1 VSAAGAR
8 VMSGWQWLD
17 DGAQMAVTEFLSTGP
32 RGVGIGDGPRA
43 ETVQARG
50 TSLLFFLIFHFS
62 FFFFSQFNFHFKFKF
77 PSCVEFNPKSKV
89 QFEHTQNEM
98 NLCIYKFYFGFV

>member
-1 VSAAGAR
+1 VSAAGVR

-43 ETVQARG
+43 ETAQARG
-50 TSLLFFLIFHFS
+50 TSLLFFF
-62 FFFFSQFNFHFKFKF
+62 FNFSLLLFLLF
-77 PSCVEFNPKSKV
+77 PI
-89 QFEHTQNEM
+89 QFPLQ
-98 NLCIYKFYFGFV
+98 I

>member
-1 VSAAGAR
+1 MSAAGAQ

-50 TSLLFFLIFHFS
+50 TSLLFF
-62 FFFFSQFNFHFKFKF
+62 FNFSLLLFLLF
-77 PSCVEFNPKSKV
+77 PI
-89 QFEHTQNEM
+89 QFPLQ
-98 NLCIYKFYFGFV
+98 I